1 MMIINEVICQRFELY
16 LRVSVKFVIFNPF
29 GEVVRLT

>member
-1 MMIINEVICQRFELY
+1 MMTINEVICQRFEIY

-29 GEVVRLT
+29 NGIVNLT